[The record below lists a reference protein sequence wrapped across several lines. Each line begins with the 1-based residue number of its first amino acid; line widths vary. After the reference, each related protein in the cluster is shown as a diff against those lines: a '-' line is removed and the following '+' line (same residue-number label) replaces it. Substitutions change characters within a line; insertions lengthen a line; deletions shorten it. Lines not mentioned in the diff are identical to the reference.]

1 MIPALNFSGM
11 MYPISTLEG
20 AARVIGALFPALYF
34 QKISAGVFNKG
45 LTIDALW
52 LNHATLAAFCFAF
65 VAIAAVLLKK
75 QEA

>member
-20 AARVIGALFPALYF
+20 AARVIGTLFPALYF
-34 QKISAGVFNKG
+34 QKISSGVFNKG